1 MNLAL
6 GLILTIAFSVMG
18 VKELLPLGLIL
29 LGLRGQYRV
38 FENLTQN
45 IKESRYFT
53 GIMFVL
59 SVIAVWY
66 QYGHAPAEPFI
77 NGIMETEEGTMDVVS
92 QFLKIGITVGPI
104 ISAFYVGAL
113 ILLLQLKPVQTLL
126 APLKYYGRMALTNYI
141 GQTAMILIA
150 GSVFNFAGN
159 LTYMQTLY
167 VCIAIYAIQIVFSV
181 IWMKIF
187 KMGPLEWIWRVIT
200 YWTVTPLKK

>member
-1 MNLAL
+1 MA
-6 GLILTIAFSVMG
+6 T
-18 VKELLPLGLIL
+18 KELLPLGLIL
-29 LGLRGQYRV
+29 LGLATGQYRV
-38 FENLTQN
+38 FENLSQN
-45 IKESRYFT
+45 IKKVAIFT
-53 GIMFVL
+53 GVMFVL
-59 SVIAVWY
+59 SVVAVWY
-66 QYGHAPAEPFI
+66 QYGHVPAEPFI
-77 NGIMETEEGTMDVVS
+77 NMILEDEGGEMS
-92 QFLKIGITVGPI
+92 GAAQFLKIGVTIGPV
-104 ISAFYVGAL
+104 ISAFYIGAL

-150 GSVFNFAGN
+150 GSVFNFAEN

-167 VCIAIYAIQIVFSV
+167 VCIAIYAIQIVFSL

>member
-1 MNLAL
+1 M
-6 GLILTIAFSVMG
+6 
-18 VKELLPLGLIL
+18 
-29 LGLRGQYRV
+29 
-38 FENLTQN
+38 
-45 IKESRYFT
+45 
-53 GIMFVL
+53 
-59 SVIAVWY
+59 
-66 QYGHAPAEPFI
+66 
-77 NGIMETEEGTMDVVS
+77 
-92 QFLKIGITVGPI
+92 TVGPI

-150 GSVFNFAGN
+150 GSVCNFAGN

-187 KMGPLEWIWRVIT
+187 KMGPLEWVWRVIT
-200 YWTVTPLKK
+200 YWTVTPLKIKRNGLFLLRNSPFYCHLFSKSIFFSESLIKV